1 MAGGETLPPFLFL
14 YMYTQ
19 IQKLASAIKND
30 IVSGLKGFH
39 TNLSISDEQLEQDV
53 VDERLQII
61 KEYSLKGLLPVRDL
75 YISINCI
82 PIDCKDIEKCK
93 CNVIDPCHST
103 PTAHFEIPQI
113 LNDYGNLAIDYIG
126 STDKQ
131 LPFIVYT
138 SLNSFRN
145 RLYRKRGKN
154 KPYVW
159 IDTTPNENG
168 MYDCFVFNAPLL
180 KYVSVSAIF
189 KDLRQ
194 LGQYSCCTNLQD
206 DNMTFINNE
215 IKRRLTEKKIRY
227 YRMYSPANLPN
238 DQQYRL

>member
-1 MAGGETLPPFLFL
+1 
-14 YMYTQ
+14 MYNQ
-19 IQKLASAIKND
+19 IEKLASAIRND
-30 IVSGLKGFH
+30 IVAGLKGYH
-39 TNLSISDEQLEQDV
+39 TNLSISEEQLCQDI

-61 KEYSLKGLLPVRDL
+61 KEYSLKGILPAKDL
-75 YISINCI
+75 YLSINCV
-82 PIDCKDIEKCK
+82 PIDCKNIEKCR
-93 CNVIDPCHST
+93 CNNNLGT

-113 LNDYGNLAIDYIG
+113 VNDYGSVAIEYIG
-126 STDKQ
+126 SIDKQ

-138 SLNSFRN
+138 SPILVRYHK
-145 RLYRKRGKN
+145 YRKRGTT

-180 KYVSVSAIF
+180 KYISVIAIF

-194 LGQYSCCTNLQD
+194 LENYSCCESLQD
-206 DNMTFINNE
+206 DNMSFINNE

-227 YRMYSPANLPN
+227 YKQLAPINTPN
-238 DQQYRL
+238 DQSYKP